1 MKWLRERPVDVREMD
16 EGRAYWGRYG
26 GDGEDAGGGM
36 VGFPPPPPPPP
47 ATTTTTTTTT
57 MLPTDG
63 GREMMDVNGVAVMRQ
78 DDAEV
83 EAEGF

>member
-16 EGRAYWGRYG
+16 EGRAYWVRYG
-26 GDGEDAGGGM
+26 GDGEDAGGGGL
-36 VGFPPPPPPPP
+36 VGFPPPPPPPV
-47 ATTTTTTTTT
+47 TTTTTS

-78 DDAEV
+78 DDGGV